1 MAGAKQSIQAA
12 EPKAGLRSVY
22 VDASAWISLF
32 TNEEAAPSLEDWL
45 ANEDGHLI
53 STPWTLVEVA
63 SGFSIKV
70 RRKELSADH
79 AIVLFERF
87 EQLIDDEVKVVAVA
101 AGDYD
106 HAMKLCQNAGSG
118 LRAGDALHLA
128 SAARLGVS
136 HLLTLDRVMAANA
149 KALGIKLVNL
159 GKKVGGKK

>member
-1 MAGAKQSIQAA
+1 MASAKQSIQTS
-12 EPKAGLRSVY
+12 EPKVGLRSVY

-32 TNEEAAPSLEDWL
+32 TNEEAASSLGDWL
-45 ANEDGHLI
+45 ANEDGHLM

-70 RRKELSADH
+70 RRKELAEH
-79 AIVLFERF
+79 QAVILFARF
-87 EQLIDDEVKVVAVA
+87 EQLIDDEVKVVALA

-106 HAMKLCQNAGSG
+106 HAMNLCRNAGSS

-149 KALGIKLVNL
+149 EALGIELVN
-159 GKKVGGKK
+159 VGGKV

>member
-1 MAGAKQSIQAA
+1 MAGAKQSVQTA
-12 EPKAGLRSVY
+12 ETKAGLRSVY

-32 TNEEAAPSLEDWL
+32 TNEEAASRLEDWL
-45 ANEDGHLI
+45 ANEDGHLM

-70 RRKELSADH
+70 RRKELSEHQAV
-79 AIVLFERF
+79 ILFARF
-87 EQLIDDEVKVVAVA
+87 EQLIDDEVKVVAMA

-106 HAMKLCQNAGSG
+106 HAMNLCRNAGSG

-149 KALGIKLVNL
+149 EALGIELVN
-159 GKKVGGKK
+159 VGGSVS

>member
-1 MAGAKQSIQAA
+1 MAGAKQSIQAV
-12 EPKAGLRSVY
+12 EPKVVLRSVF

-32 TNEEAAPSLEDWL
+32 TNEEAASSLEDWL
-45 ANEDGHLI
+45 ANEDGHLM

-70 RRKELSADH
+70 RRKELSAHH
-79 AIVLFERF
+79 ATVLFERF
-87 EQLIDDEVKVVAVA
+87 EQLIDDEVKVVAMA
-101 AGDYD
+101 AGDYG

-149 KALGIKLVNL
+149 KALGIELVNVR
-159 GKKVGGKK
+159 GKSE

>member
-1 MAGAKQSIQAA
+1 MATRTRQSAKTRESKVT
-12 EPKAGLRSVY
+12 PRSVY

-32 TNEEAAPSLEDWL
+32 TTEEAASSLEDWL
-45 ANEDGHLI
+45 ANEDGHLM
-53 STPWTLVEVA
+53 STAWTVVEVA

-70 RRKELSADH
+70 RRKELSEHH
-79 AIVLFERF
+79 ASVLFERF
-87 EQLIDDEVKVVAVA
+87 EQLIADEVKVVAMA

-106 HAMKLCQNAGSG
+106 HAMNLCRNAGSG

-149 KALGIKLVNL
+149 MALGIELVN
-159 GKKVGGKK
+159 VGGKA

>member
-1 MAGAKQSIQAA
+1 MVASAKRSIQTG
-12 EPKAGLRSVY
+12 EPKVGLRSVY

-32 TNEEAAPSLEDWL
+32 TNEEAASRLEDWL
-45 ANEDGHLI
+45 ANEDGHLM

-70 RRKELSADH
+70 RRKELSEHQA
-79 AIVLFERF
+79 AALLERF
-87 EQLIDDEVKVVAVA
+87 EQLIDDEVKVVAMA

-106 HAMKLCQNAGSG
+106 HAMNLCRNAGSG

-136 HLLTLDRVMAANA
+136 HLLTLDRVMATNA
-149 KALGIKLVNL
+149 KALGIELVN
-159 GKKVGGKK
+159 VGGKV